1 MKLARS
7 ERRHLAPADLI
18 DRTADCPVCG
28 SRAPR
33 PAVFQL
39 QSRPDIHMLACPAC
53 GAASASHMP
62 TAEYLER
69 YYGAYYRPEEDEQK
83 VTFAEPERF
92 ARHILR
98 ATEQGGARFGEVVRI
113 LDYGGGD
120 GTLALALAGRLLA
133 RRPEGS
139 ERRVEIL
146 LLDFPAPRASADPR
160 VQLVH
165 RRPDPAEVTG
175 EHELVLASGV
185 LEHVPEVRPLLAAL
199 FAALAP
205 GGFLYARTPYGL
217 PFTRLFPQLD
227 LTYPGH
233 VHDMGHRFW
242 GRVVETFGWP
252 ARCLASRP
260 SLVESSLRRQPLRTA
275 AAHLFK
281 LPGRIEGLLSP
292 PGRVD
297 RLWTL
302 VAGWEAV
309 LQKAPETGA
318 EA

>member
-18 DRTADCPVCG
+18 DRTSECPVCG
-28 SRAPR
+28 GRAPR
-33 PAVFQL
+33 PAVFRL
-39 QSRPDIHMLACPAC
+39 QTAPDIHMLACRAC

-62 TAEYLER
+62 TAAYLER
-69 YYGAYYRPEEDEQK
+69 YYASYYRAEEQNQQ

-98 ATEQGGARFGEVVRI
+98 GTGSRRWGELVRI
-113 LDYGGGD
+113 LDFGGGD
-120 GTLALALAGRLLA
+120 GTLALALADRLLA
-133 RRPEGS
+133 ERSEGF
-139 ERRVEIL
+139 ERRVEIRL
-146 LLDFPAPRASADPR
+146 MDFPAPRAAADPR
-160 VQLVH
+160 VRISH
-165 RRPDPAEVTG
+165 RRPDQPVEGA
-175 EHELVLASGV
+175 HELVLASGV
-185 LEHVPEVRPLLAAL
+185 LEHVPEVRPLLSAL

-217 PFTRLFPQLD
+217 PFTRLFPDLD

-242 GRVVETFGWP
+242 SRVVETFGWP

-275 AAHLFK
+275 AAYMFK
-281 LPGRIEGLLSP
+281 LPARIEGLLSP
-292 PGRVD
+292 ASRIE
-297 RLWTL
+297 RTWTL
-302 VAGWEAV
+302 VGGWEAV
-309 LQKAPETGA
+309 LQKTPERP
-318 EA
+318 

>member
-1 MKLARS
+1 VKLARS
-7 ERRHLAPADLI
+7 ERRHLALADLI

-28 SRAPR
+28 GHAPR
-33 PAVFQL
+33 PAVFRL
-39 QSRPDIHMLACPAC
+39 QAGPDVHMLACPIC

-62 TAEYLER
+62 TAAYLER
-69 YYGAYYRPEEDEQK
+69 YYASYYRAEEQNQQ

-98 ATEQGGARFGEVVRI
+98 GIRPKTGGRRWGALVRI
-113 LDYGGGD
+113 LDFGGGD
-120 GTLALALAGRLLA
+120 GTLALALADRLLA
-133 RRPEGS
+133 EKP
-139 ERRVEIL
+139 ERRVEIRL
-146 LLDFPAPRASADPR
+146 MDFPAPRAAADPR
-160 VQLVH
+160 VRISH
-165 RRPDPAEVTG
+165 RRPDQRVEG

-199 FAALAP
+199 FAAMAP

-217 PFTRLFPQLD
+217 PFTRLFPDLD

-242 GRVVETFGWP
+242 SRVVETFGWP

-260 SLVESSLRRQPLRTA
+260 SLVESSLARQPLRTA

-281 LPGRIEGLLSP
+281 LPARVEGLLSP
-292 PGRVD
+292 AGRIE

-302 VAGWEAV
+302 VGGWEAV
-309 LQKAPETGA
+309 LQKTPETP
-318 EA
+318 